1 MAGQRLG
8 DFALRF
14 LETALRRFETALRFL
29 ETALRGFETALR
41 GLDPLQCGSLDLE
54 RCVQCFTSRRQG
66 IRCFVICHDNTV
78 LRRMSVDEIIF
89 VNDVVLRA
97 GGAG

>member
-14 LETALRRFETALRFL
+14 LETALRRFETALR
-29 ETALRGFETALR
+29 
-41 GLDPLQCGSLDLE
+41 GLDPLQCGPLDLE

>member
-29 ETALRGFETALR
+29 ETALRRFETALR
-41 GLDPLQCGSLDLE
+41 GLDPLQCGPLDLE